1 VRHLGG
7 WRLWAGAVTV
17 LCLAFALRVPL
28 LDGPRFHPDE
38 ALFASFA
45 RSIAVWRDPLLAA
58 APVDK
63 PPLLFYLQALCYP
76 FLGPREMAARLPNLF
91 ASLLTVA
98 LTFSAA
104 RSLFPVIHSAPHR
117 NRCTPLLAALLIA
130 LSPLAIAFGP
140 TAFTDSMMAMWGMA
154 AVLAAAGG
162 RPAWAGLWLGL
173 GLATKYQAILF
184 LPLVAGIITLL
195 PGRGD
200 RQGWTRP
207 VAGLLLSAAGV
218 AVWDL
223 ARSGRVSLL
232 AAQMTGYGGVR
243 SIHPDQLW
251 PRLVEWADLGKHV
264 FGSPWL
270 NLLLLSAGLA
280 WPFWLLTH
288 RSSIGPS
295 IPGILMFGWLLAFFA
310 LNWWLTIN
318 IWDRYL
324 LPAVPVAAL
333 LAGWWAEKAAGL
345 PLTLWQRY
353 LLPIVRP
360 STQLAESRTDKVFFR
375 WRRLS
380 SVSLSCCIL
389 PVVLLAALL
398 PGGSSAASGA
408 LPLGG
413 DHGTYDGIE
422 QVADFFADHPYGTVL
437 YDHWLSWELRYYLF
451 DSRVYVSWFASPT
464 TLTTDLRAFG
474 STSPRYLVIPSWES
488 SLPVIEAVG
497 AAGYD
502 LDCVFRAHRPDS
514 TLSFTVYRI
523 RQVLVQKQLCPFAT
537 ALPVNHHSE
546 QEVILIKC
554 ELET

>member
-1 VRHLGG
+1 LFLGG
-7 WRLWAGAVTV
+7 WRRWAGAATV
-17 LCLAFALRVPL
+17 LWLAFALRVPL

-98 LTFSAA
+98 LTFAAA
-104 RSLFPVIHSAPHR
+104 RSLFPVIYSAPRR
-117 NRCTPLLAALLIA
+117 NLNRATPLLAALLIA

-140 TAFTDSMMAMWGMA
+140 TAFTDSLMVMWGMA

-162 RPAWAGLWLGL
+162 RAAWAGLWLGL

-184 LPLVAGIITLL
+184 LPLVVGILTLL

-200 RQGWTRP
+200 RRGWTRP

-218 AVWDL
+218 AAWDL

-232 AAQMTGYGGVR
+232 AAQMTAYGGVQ

-251 PRLVEWADLGKHV
+251 PRWIEWANLGKYV
-264 FGSPWL
+264 FGSPWV
-270 NLLLLSAGLA
+270 NLLLLSAGLV

-288 RSSIGPS
+288 RASIRPS
-295 IPGILMFGWLLAFFA
+295 IPGILLFGWLLAFFA

-333 LAGWWAEKAAGL
+333 LAGWWTSRAAGL
-345 PLTLWQRY
+345 PRTLWRRY
-353 LLPIVRP
+353 LLPTVQSSKRLVEARR
-360 STQLAESRTDKVFFR
+360 Q

-380 SVSLSCCIL
+380 FVSISYCIL

-398 PGGSSAASGA
+398 PAGSSAAIGA

-413 DHGTYDGIE
+413 DHGTHDGIE

-437 YDHWLSWELRYYLF
+437 YDHWLGWELRYYLF
-451 DSRVYVSWFASPT
+451 DSRVYVSWFASPA

-488 SLPVIEAVG
+488 SLPAIEAVG

-502 LDCVFRAHRPDS
+502 LDSVFRAHRPDE

-523 RQVLVQKQLCPFAT
+523 RKVLVQRQLG
-537 ALPVNHHSE
+537 L
-546 QEVILIKC
+546 L
-554 ELET
+554 